1 MRSLAAIMLLAAGC
15 SVDVGDGSIDPVT
28 VDAPINSA
36 ADSPPVS
43 LTTEVDFLTT
53 DQSASIADQ
62 YGGKLGA
69 VSAIDV
75 RVNVLEIDDDVG
87 GTIVAGG
94 SVDLSLPGVS
104 VGQVGQRVR
113 LPDAQKDAVIA
124 AIKAHAAL
132 TLPVTAI
139 VSWPEPAPSVMT
151 AHSVLQPIIVVD
163 ALSAL

>member
-1 MRSLAAIMLLAAGC
+1 MRTLVAAMVFAAGC
-15 SVDVGDGSIDPVT
+15 SVDVGKGSIDPVT

-36 ADSPPVS
+36 AESPPVS
-43 LTTEVDFLTT
+43 LTTEVDFLTA

-62 YGGKLGA
+62 YGSKLGA
-69 VSAIDV
+69 ISAIDV
-75 RVNVLEIDDDVG
+75 RVDALEIDSDVD

-94 SVDLSLPGVS
+94 SVDLTMPGVT
-104 VGQVGQRVR
+104 VAEVGQRVR

>member
-1 MRSLAAIMLLAAGC
+1 MRTLVAVVALAAGC
-15 SVDVGDGSIDPVT
+15 SVDVGAGSIDPVT
-28 VDAPINSA
+28 VDAPINTA

-43 LTTEVDFLTT
+43 LTAEVDFLTP
-53 DQSASIADQ
+53 DQSASIDDQ

-75 RVNVLEIDDDVG
+75 RVMALDIVDDAS
-87 GTIVAGG
+87 GTSVAGAT
-94 SVDLSLPGVS
+94 VELTLPGVS
-104 VGQVGQRVR
+104 VDSVGQRVR
-113 LPDAQKDAVIA
+113 LPDAQKQAVLA

-132 TLPVTAI
+132 TVPLTAI
-139 VSWPEPAPSVMT
+139 LSWPEPAPPTMT